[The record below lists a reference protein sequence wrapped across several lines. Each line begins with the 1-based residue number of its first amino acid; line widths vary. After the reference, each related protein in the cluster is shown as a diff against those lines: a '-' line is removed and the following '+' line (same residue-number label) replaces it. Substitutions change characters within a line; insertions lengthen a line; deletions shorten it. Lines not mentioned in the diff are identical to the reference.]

1 MDARFAGLQAHL
13 DDAVTTSGLPGVVAA
28 VMVGGAPV
36 FEGAAGVRTVGAPDP
51 MTVDTVLAIFS
62 MTKAVTSAAALQLV
76 ERGRLR
82 LDAPA
87 AEVLPEL
94 GALEVLEGFADDG
107 TPRLRPPARPVT
119 LRHLLTHTS
128 GFVYDIW
135 NAGMARWIADT
146 GTPSLF
152 SLRRDAL
159 RLPLAV
165 DPGERWEYGI
175 GIDWTGK
182 MVEAVTGKRLGEQL
196 REALFEPLGMQDTG
210 FRLTPDMRARVAP
223 VHHRA
228 EDGSLTP
235 GDFAMPE
242 APEFEMGGGGLV
254 STVHDYLR
262 FMRMLEGGGELDGVR
277 VMGTATAASMGTNAM
292 GDLLVRALPSANPL
306 SLDCDV
312 HPGVPCRWG
321 LGFLVNEAP
330 TPEGRPAGSLSWAG
344 LANTFHWIDPDN
356 GVSAVWGT
364 QLLPFL
370 EPRTV
375 AARRRFERAVYDALG
390 R

>member
-28 VMVGGAPV
+28 VMVGGEPV

-159 RLPLAV
+159 RLPLAF

-175 GIDWTGK
+175 GIDWTGL
-182 MVEAVTGKRLGEQL
+182 MVEEAAGTTLGRWCDEH
-196 REALFEPLGMQDTG
+196 LFGPLGMADTSFAPG
-210 FRLTPDMRARVAP
+210 PDQQARQATLHLATPDGP
-223 VHHRA
+223 VPFP
-228 EDGSLTP
+228 LP
-235 GDFAMPE
+235 PPV

-254 STVHDYLR
+254 STVRDYLR
-262 FMRMLEGGGELDGVR
+262 FAEMVRRGGALDGVR

-306 SLDCDV
+306 SQDCDV

-356 GVSAVWGT
+356 EVSAVWGT